1 MRRGGIVPIDPD
13 PTSSP
18 LIPTVMCPKLLIRF
32 QTSNTVSST
41 ALYPQRPRYNRRE
54 GVLIVPRA
62 AVAASLGTK
71 PRRAGS
77 SSSSSSSSNISGPS
91 SIRGR
96 RPSAR
101 KNRRRAPPRPRHGD
115 QDRSSHQVDSSRTVD
130 AARSEALADEQ
141 QRSDISSINALR
153 QLDRE

>member
-18 LIPTVMCPKLLIRF
+18 LIPTVMCPRLLIRF

-71 PRRAGS
+71 PKRGG
-77 SSSSSSSSNISGPS
+77 SSSNISGPS

-101 KNRRRAPPRPRHGD
+101 KDRRRAPPPPRHGD

-141 QRSDISSINALR
+141 QRSDISSLSALR